1 MNRILNFKA
10 FESQSFQ
17 NKSGETFWGD
27 RGAGVLPIC
36 PSTGKIL
43 VAYRSADVN
52 EPHTWGIFGGM
63 IDEDETP
70 HEAARRELE
79 EESGYSGK
87 FKIIPAHIYRSPKG
101 GFTYFNFLGIV
112 DSEFQAE
119 FDWETENAKWMT
131 LDELEKLKPKHFG
144 LVELLKH
151 SMKEIREAVE
161 MKAEKLQFHHSDA
174 PDAKGR
180 FRDLPVKKLAKWLVR
195 TRKGDMRK
203 ITGSLNQQINFNKK
217 EDPGYAAKMEKTRA
231 EVKKLLKMDESFAT
245 NSLMLDLLRKVF
257 EKKEIEMDFETMYK
271 LTLTALD
278 RNLIKLSGAPLLFY
292 GMQNGEG
299 IDDLQNN
306 TKLINV
312 SDFKK
317 VCNSFLWRAVVKDG
331 YKPKA
336 TREDIFSDEIF
347 KLTPTGKNFLK
358 DPENIERHSKYQ
370 DAKSLGLIESVDKP
384 YEIKSESFWKS
395 ILAGNKK
402 ALEILEIVMKKQG
415 GFASHRQIEVLNRAK
430 RGDKSPYHTKN

>member
-36 PSTGKIL
+36 LSTGKIL

-87 FKIIPAHIYRSPKG
+87 FKIIPAHVYRSPKG
-101 GFTYFNFLGIV
+101 GFAYFNFLGIV
-112 DSEFQAE
+112 ESEFQAE

-151 SMKEIREAVE
+151 SMKEIQEVLE
-161 MKAEKLQFHHSDA
+161 MKTEKLQFHHSDA

-180 FRDLPVKKLAKWLVR
+180 FRDLSIKKLAKWLVR

-203 ITGSLNQQINFNKK
+203 ITGSLNQQINFNRKK
-217 EDPGYAAKMEKTRA
+217 DPAYAEKMEKTRA
-231 EVKKLLKMDESFAT
+231 AVKKLLK
-245 NSLMLDLLRKVF
+245 
-257 EKKEIEMDFETMYK
+257 IEEH
-271 LTLTALD
+271 
-278 RNLIKLSGAPLLFY
+278 LS
-292 GMQNGEG
+292 
-299 IDDLQNN
+299 
-306 TKLINV
+306 
-312 SDFKK
+312 
-317 VCNSFLWRAVVKDG
+317 
-331 YKPKA
+331 
-336 TREDIFSDEIF
+336 
-347 KLTPTGKNFLK
+347 
-358 DPENIERHSKYQ
+358 
-370 DAKSLGLIESVDKP
+370 ESVDKP
-384 YEIKSESFWKS
+384 YEIKSEKFWRT

-402 ALEILEIVMKKQG
+402 ALEILDTIMKRQG
-415 GFASHRQIEVLNRAK
+415 GFASHRQMEVLNRVK
-430 RGDKSPYHTKN
+430 RGDKSPYPTKY